1 MIIHERFDIALH
13 HDGTRRVSP
22 TDIAL
27 HHHLDSCQRFLRLR
41 LYEHNTGAHVL
52 GVIMRR
58 NGIAVQPPSPL
69 PAIVGQAFEYTITDA
84 IKRTGM
90 TVVALGEIDTLHN
103 EELCQLITTL
113 PVGHVMC
120 VLQPNLEAVLGQW
133 TVTGRPD
140 MLRIMRQ
147 PDGQVHVLVTDIK
160 SAFRVK
166 PEHRT
171 QVAIY
176 HIMLDV
182 ILRQLP
188 ACTIATSVLFQPPH
202 HSALTTHD
210 HQALVQAQQAAATW
224 FGVTDAC
231 LELIAQPLQ
240 LRNDVA
246 RMFAFDPR
254 SSLLQ
259 SIETRFSELPYAICR
274 TCEGCRYMELC
285 LTDSDQRQDVALIPL
300 LDRESRRAFVAQGIK
315 TVTQVAELKLT
326 NAQRTLEANPN
337 YARELHTLGNDTQ
350 LGPLL
355 DYWIVRAQ
363 QLRNSSDRQTAVA
376 AYPEQ
381 SFISLPRINTEK
393 NPTAV
398 VLYVDMHVNHLT
410 GFVWQCGALLDYYLN
425 GVSYTQYH
433 VVEIAEQ
440 PPTTLADER
449 SLLQR
454 WLIQI
459 IRLWDTHIRNSD
471 TTHTVP
477 FHVVVYDATVW
488 HAFND
493 ALNRHYDDTLCQM
506 WHDFVTTPRPHDAP
520 LTTMLIDEIRNAN
533 RITTTVP
540 SLMAL
545 ASLHGFR
552 WQDEH
557 YNYRAQFQYMHF
569 DASGRMAD
577 GDGYYIQRARFSSAI
592 PLEYAYAAWQAL
604 PNVDNSTIPDSMAR
618 FRHVTRDMLVAYC
631 RQRLLGLAHL
641 AKRAGRWWNS
651 RCDAVDIRTIAH
663 THAAPT
669 QLSGVVREYMD
680 CERHA
685 ELRQWRTAHEPFP
698 LARVR
703 AGTSLIVEFRMVS
716 QSQQTVLQLT
726 QLAKTYTDG
735 TPIPMNRVRLV
746 VQICANGELPPLA
759 QQLELSEL
767 AGESSSAILNPLHNA
782 TGKPI
787 WADQLMQQGMRV
799 KVVQRNSETGMLALD
814 VESMQHDAPYSYGG
828 RSFMPVD
835 GARYVLDTA
844 PDNVP
849 ARVANRAL
857 QRVLAGADYNTLYR
871 HLAELA
877 VTTDALDADAMHE
890 YIAACDQTGPFF
902 AGDARHY
909 VAGYAAAPM
918 LLVQGPPGTGKTF
931 TTAHAVMARMYA
943 AMRHNRPLRVVI
955 SCQTH
960 AAINELLNKLA
971 DVKTH
976 QTTQSSDMAKQL
988 QRIALFR
995 YRRPD
1000 TDAAHTGIQHI
1011 QDKAQMLQLVQAQQW
1026 CVVGATP
1033 TSIESLAAD
1042 DLTWCDVLILDEASQ
1057 MSIPHALIA
1066 ARVLHAT
1073 GMLIVVGD
1081 PRQMPVIVAHDWD
1094 SMQRRS
1100 FVRYPVYRALFDY
1113 LRDGNE
1119 LFGQTPAMVRLA
1131 TSYRVPP
1138 QLADFLRH
1146 EIYQH
1151 DGIAYHSVQQEQMR
1165 LVACRD
1171 AFVAAVLHP
1180 DYPIIV
1186 IEHDESGSRTRNLF
1200 EANLVTTM
1208 LVPLI
1213 QAHYD
1218 AQRGFGVVVPHR
1230 LQRSTIKSLLRPHM
1244 PARADILFDEVDV
1257 AGVDTVERY
1266 QGSERDV
1273 MIVSATESDSAYIR
1287 RNESFLFDMRRLNV
1301 ALSRARH
1308 KVIVV
1313 ASEQVLDY
1321 IAQDPTV
1328 AAQSQLWKNLRQY
1341 WCTHILYDV
1350 EIAGQR
1356 VRVRGF
1362 QKDPATTSG

>member
-1 MIIHERFDIALH
+1 MIIHERFDIRQH

-27 HHHLDSCQRFLRLR
+27 HHHLDGCQRFMRLR
-41 LYEHNTGAHVL
+41 LFEHNTGANAL
-52 GVIMRR
+52 GTVMRR
-58 NGIAVQPPSPL
+58 HGISVQPPSPL
-69 PAIVGQAFEYTITDA
+69 PAIVGQEFEYAITDA
-84 IKRTGM
+84 IAQSGM
-90 TVVALGEIDTLHN
+90 TVMALGGIDALHN
-103 EELCQLITTL
+103 DDVRQLVRTL
-113 PVGHVMC
+113 PAGQTVCVM
-120 VLQPNLEAVLGQW
+120 QPNLEVVVGQW
-133 TVTGRPD
+133 TVAGRPD

-147 PDGQVHVLVTDIK
+147 SDGDVHVLVTDIK

-176 HIMLDV
+176 HIMLDA
-182 ILRQLP
+182 ILRHGP
-188 ACTIATSVLFQPPH
+188 ACTIATSILFQMPSSPATDAQH
-202 HSALTTHD
+202 AQEL
-210 HQALVQAQQAAATW
+210 QQAQQTATTW
-224 FGVTDAC
+224 YGVTDAG

-254 SSLLQ
+254 SPLFQ
-259 SIETRFSELPYAICR
+259 SVETRFSELPYAICR
-274 TCEGCRYMELC
+274 SCEGCRYMELC
-285 LTDSDQRQDVALIPL
+285 LTDCDQRQDIALIPL
-300 LDRESRRAFVAQGIK
+300 LDRESRRAFVAHGIK
-315 TVTQVAELKLT
+315 TVSQVAELKIT
-326 NAQRTLEANPN
+326 NAQRTLENNPT
-337 YARELHTLGNDTQ
+337 YTRELQALGNDAQ
-350 LGPLL
+350 VGPLL
-355 DYWIVRAQ
+355 DHWIVRAQ
-363 QLRNSSDRQTAVA
+363 QLRNTSDRQTAVA
-376 AYPEQ
+376 AYPAQ
-381 SFISLPRINTEK
+381 SFISLPRINAEK
-393 NPTAV
+393 IPTAV
-398 VLYVDMHVNHLT
+398 VLYIDLHVNHLT

-433 VVEIAEQ
+433 VVEIADR
-440 PPTTLADER
+440 PPTTPAEER
-449 SLLQR
+449 QLLQR

-459 IRLWDTHIRNSD
+459 VRLWDAHIRNTD

-477 FHVVVYDATVW
+477 LHVVVFDATVW
-488 HAFND
+488 QQLSD
-493 ALNRHYDDTLCQM
+493 ALNRHYDDALCRM

-520 LTTMLIDEIRNAN
+520 IYTVLSDEIRNAN
-533 RITTTVP
+533 RITTTIP

-552 WQDEH
+552 WQDEN
-557 YNYRAQFQYMHF
+557 YNYRSQFQYMHF

-577 GDGYYIQRARFSSAI
+577 GDGYYIQRVRFSSTI

-604 PNVDNSTIPDSMAR
+604 PTYHDAAHPDGLVR
-618 FRHVTRDMLVAYC
+618 FRHVTMPMLTAYC

-641 AKRAGRWWNS
+641 TKRAGRWWNN

-680 CERHA
+680 CERQA
-685 ELRQWRTAHEPFP
+685 ELHQWRTAHEPFP
-698 LARVR
+698 VARVR
-703 AGTSLIVEFRMVS
+703 AGTSLIVEFRMVM
-716 QSQQTVLQLT
+716 QTQQTAMQLA
-726 QLAKTYTDG
+726 QLAKTYPEG
-735 TPIPMNRVRLV
+735 TPVPMNRVGLV
-746 VQICANGELPPLA
+746 VQICSDGDLPPLS
-759 QQLELSEL
+759 QQIELNEL
-767 AGESSSAILNPLHNA
+767 AGESSAALLNPLHNA
-782 TGKPI
+782 SGKPM
-787 WADQLMQQGMRV
+787 WVDQLMQQGMRV
-799 KVVQRNSETGMLALD
+799 KVTQRNTETGVLTLE
-814 VESMQHDAPYSYGG
+814 VESMQHDAPYSFGG
-828 RSFMPVD
+828 RAFVPVD
-835 GARYVLDTA
+835 GTRYVLDTA

-849 ARVANRAL
+849 ARVAHRAL
-857 QRVLAGADYNTLYR
+857 QRLLTGAEYNTLYR
-871 HLAELA
+871 HLAELD
-877 VTTDALDADAMHE
+877 VTTNSLDAEAMHD
-890 YIAACDQTGPFF
+890 YISVCDAQGPHFT
-902 AGDARHY
+902 GDARHF
-909 VAGYAAAPM
+909 VAGHANAPL

-931 TTAHAVMARMYA
+931 TTAHAIMARMYA

-960 AAINELLNKLA
+960 AAINELLSKLA
-971 DVKTH
+971 DVKLQ
-976 QTTQSSDMAKQL
+976 QTTQATEMAKQL
-988 QRIALFR
+988 HRIALFR

-1000 TDAAHTGIQHI
+1000 ADTARTGIQHI
-1011 QDKAQMLQLVQAQQW
+1011 QDKAQMLQLLHAQQW
-1026 CVVGATP
+1026 CVVGGTP

-1042 DLTWCDVLILDEASQ
+1042 DVTWCDILILDEASQ

-1081 PRQMPVIVAHDWD
+1081 PRQMPVIVAHQWE
-1094 SMQRRS
+1094 SVQRRS

-1113 LRDGNE
+1113 LRDGAA

-1146 EIYQH
+1146 EIYQY
-1151 DGIAYHSVQQEQMR
+1151 DGIHYHSVQAEQMR
-1165 LVACRD
+1165 MVDSRD

-1180 DYPIIV
+1180 DYPIIL
-1186 IEHDESGSRTRNLF
+1186 IEHDEAGSRTRNLF
-1200 EANLVTTM
+1200 EATLVTTI

-1213 QAHYD
+1213 QADYD
-1218 AQRGFGVVVPHR
+1218 AHRGFGVVVPHR
-1230 LQRSTIKSLLRPHM
+1230 MQRATIKTLLRPHL
-1244 PARADILFDEVDV
+1244 PVRAGTLFGDVEV

-1273 MIVSATESDSAYIR
+1273 MIVSATESDSTYIR

-1313 ASEQVLDY
+1313 AAEQVLDY

-1328 AAQSQLWKNLRQY
+1328 AAQSQLWKNLRHH
-1341 WCTHILYDV
+1341 WCTEVLYDV

-1356 VRVRGF
+1356 VRVRGV
-1362 QKDPATTSG
+1362 QMRPDTTSA